1 MQAESEDRSL
11 APEHPIPN
19 RHFFS
24 VEYPGYVRQESV
36 PIAIQNLGGQAA
48 LDNAFKRRAKTE
60 PATLELKLRPGNP
73 FAHPIPGDVVSTNNL
88 VLKIVKRRR
97 KNRMDDRGTV
107 GEYTAEI
114 VGAAS
119 KTVRF
124 RSMADYQYQPDANDP
139 VTKLRTAMDIMDGI
153 GTCSFS
159 SQICSFRT
167 VETLRSY
174 SMPAERAEYLVPVMS
189 PESSSTDMNAM
200 TNLDPALER
209 TPDDAEAQ
217 RQPRQSNLRL
227 FPPPLFSRQALPQP
241 YNFKANPA
249 SMVTSIVNEETG
261 EERKRL
267 INKMRWKGF
276 GPISLSFSDRQ
287 VTHGRAS
294 YVERGSG
301 QKALGGLRFL
311 LAAEAAIL
319 KEGKIFT
326 TRPVWTR
333 AALLTQLTPS
343 EAREATNTKALLPTV
358 CYVFSDGPW
367 RDTLVRFGYD
377 PRQKAESR
385 FYQRVYFRNVN
396 HPIVKPSV
404 MTRRQDRS
412 ITGGSEYNSIVDGS
426 EKDAER
432 KETASFQL
440 CDLHDSMLQEM
451 IEDESE
457 LREECD
463 ERDGWYTTY
472 ALERIKTVLR
482 HKFFTTLE
490 GYPATD
496 EECRQLLV
504 ASAQMPSRG
513 KEFSNLRNVR
523 LKLGK
528 HNMAKGALRP
538 EDAAALRL
546 RAALDKTARDR
557 TEPKD

>member
-1 MQAESEDRSL
+1 MSVKNPCLSRYKILVGKPRTRQCFQTQGEDGTRDLGAETTSWE
-11 APEHPIPN
+11 P
-19 RHFFS
+19 F
-24 VEYPGYVRQESV
+24 
-36 PIAIQNLGGQAA
+36 
-48 LDNAFKRRAKTE
+48 RA
-60 PATLELKLRPGNP
+60 
-73 FAHPIPGDVVSTNNL
+73 PIPGDVVSTNSL

-114 VGAAS
+114 VGAAP

-139 VTKLRTAMDIMDGI
+139 VTKLRTAMDITDGI
-153 GTCSFS
+153 
-159 SQICSFRT
+159 

-241 YNFKANPA
+241 YKYFQGQSGIHGNVDRQRRN
-249 SMVTSIVNEETG
+249 G
-261 EERKRL
+261 EEKKRL